1 MSNKSEWNEIADYSW
16 SQLTAEGYSAWEHLY
31 YTLVAIS
38 NNIVFSFSV
47 FLGVIIS
54 FVSENSLTL
63 TIVPQISKLAKIIT
77 TGNSTF
83 NFTPIA
89 NKISSLQIQL
99 DAVFNMFPA
108 ISRTLKVF
116 SEGMVNSNLISTI
129 HRTISAS
136 ILRARF
142 TWNEIAG
149 YSWQKLINAGYVR
162 WRDLYA
168 GHSIFTAILD
178 ITVKIEH
185 VVRGIV
191 NFTSNITSHVH
202 KHLQLTKEILFH
214 SQLSL
219 QSILW
224 QEGVKKITTWIEKSK
239 NILSWTEKSKE
250 DSSWI
255 EKERNVTNWLETTKK
270 DNNWEEK

>member
-38 NNIVFSFSV
+38 NNIVFSFSA
-47 FLGVIIS
+47 FLGGVIS

-63 TIVPQISKLAKIIT
+63 TIVPQISKLAKMAT

-99 DAVFNMFPA
+99 DAVFNMFPE
-108 ISRTLKVF
+108 ISRTIKAL

-162 WRDLYA
+162 WRDLYT
-168 GHSIFTAILD
+168 GRLIFTAILD
-178 ITVKIEH
+178 ITGKIEY
-185 VVRGIV
+185 VVRGTV
-191 NFTSNITSHVH
+191 NFTGNIIPHVDR
-202 KHLQLTKEILFH
+202 KLQLTKQMLFRGYGD
-214 SQLSL
+214 LYG
-219 QSILW
+219 ILW
-224 QEGVKKITTWIEKSK
+224 QESIKKITTWIEKSK
-239 NILSWTEKSKE
+239 SILSWTEKSKE
-250 DSSWI
+250 DSSWVKK
-255 EKERNVTNWLETTKK
+255 EKNVTNWLETTKK

>member
-1 MSNKSEWNEIADYSW
+1 MSNKNNWNEIADYSW

-38 NNIVFSFSV
+38 NNIVFSFSA
-47 FLGVIIS
+47 FLGGVIS

-116 SEGMVNSNLISTI
+116 SEGMVNSNLVSTI

-136 ILRARF
+136 IYTGRL
-142 TWNEIAG
+142 
-149 YSWQKLINAGYVR
+149 
-162 WRDLYA
+162 
-168 GHSIFTAILD
+168 IFTAILD

-191 NFTSNITSHVH
+191 NFTSNIIPHVDR
-202 KHLQLTKEILFH
+202 KLQLTKQMLFRGYGD
-214 SQLSL
+214 LYG
-219 QSILW
+219 ILW
-224 QEGVKKITTWIEKSK
+224 QESIKKITTWIEKSK
-239 NILSWTEKSKE
+239 NILSWTEK
-250 DSSWI
+250 
-255 EKERNVTNWLETTKK
+255 R
-270 DNNWEEK
+270 